1 MQQNVATAAT
11 LGSLNNY
18 VDKMRW
24 VGGSKISIFDHAHG
38 LKCPSRCRQVV
49 KKGKILATQLL
60 NDPFTWRM
68 LTNIVLHGDGIETI
82 DRQAV
87 LWYIY
92 GHSIFV
98 YYVPMYYI
106 HSMYSMY
113 QGRSQSSSHPIII
126 IFRWILN
133 IILKHV
139 NLNNNYLKYTIRGWD
154 KYNLIKGRINIQLA
168 KDNI

>member
-1 MQQNVATAAT
+1 MPISVHFQGIKLSTFEV
-11 LGSLNNY
+11 G
-18 VDKMRW
+18 RW
-24 VGGSKISIFDHAHG
+24 S
-38 LKCPSRCRQVV
+38 

-154 KYNLIKGRINIQLA
+154 KYNLIS
-168 KDNI
+168 KDE